1 MNIKLLFIL
10 LLIFLCGASVKVYDD
25 LNDNDLFEYFNIS
38 KEKEYINQFLIGFH
52 YIFLTVISLKLP
64 VVYFSICA
72 IMLPQIIL
80 DRKAFDDSYECSIV
94 VVFFLLALY
103 LLFFENVLVQIYR
116 FVFSLLNP
124 EHIHFFIFYFIM
136 LYLMYF
142 FDINQFKKIEFGYKK
157 LLIRL
162 FLCCVLFS
170 AIVINYLTNIVP
182 NEWLYFFLYL
192 IGYLFVSCIFQVILL
207 YRKNKF
213 SVCFKKCKQVTKEKE
228 KDKCREKINPKKTL
242 TNQPL

>member
-25 LNDNDLFEYFNIS
+25 LNDNDLFEYLYIA

-64 VVYFSICA
+64 VVFFSICA
-72 IMLPQIIL
+72 IMLPQIIM

-103 LLFFENVLVQIYR
+103 LLFFENVLILIYK

-124 EHIHFFIFYFIM
+124 EHLHFFILYFIM

-142 FDINQFKKIEFGYKK
+142 FDINPFKKIEFGYKK

-162 FLCCVLFS
+162 FLCCLLSLAV
-170 AIVINYLTNIVP
+170 IINYITNVVP

-207 YRKNKF
+207 YKKNKF
-213 SVCFKKCKQVTKEKE
+213 SICFKKNKVEKKKSKIQQINCK
-228 KDKCREKINPKKTL
+228 
-242 TNQPL
+242 

>member
-25 LNDNDLFEYFNIS
+25 LNDNDLFEYLHIA

-103 LLFFENVLVQIYR
+103 LLFFENVLIQLYK

-142 FDINQFKKIEFGYKK
+142 FDINQFKKVEFGYKK
-157 LLIRL
+157 LLIRF
-162 FLCCVLFS
+162 FLSCVLS
-170 AIVINYLTNIVP
+170 IAVIINYITNVVP

-192 IGYLFVSCIFQVILL
+192 IGYLFTSCVFQVILL
-207 YRKNKF
+207 YKKNKF
-213 SVCFKKCKQVTKEKE
+213 SICFKKTKVEKKEK
-228 KDKCREKINPKKTL
+228 KNKSKLQQINCC
-242 TNQPL
+242 N

>member
-25 LNDNDLFEYFNIS
+25 LNDNDLFEYFYIS
-38 KEKEYINQFLIGFH
+38 REKDYINNILIGFH

-64 VVYFSICA
+64 VVYLCICG

-80 DRKAFDDSYECSIV
+80 DRNAFDTSYECSV
-94 VVFFLLALY
+94 VLLFFLLTVY
-103 LLFFENVLVQIYR
+103 LLLFENILILIYK
-116 FVFSLLNP
+116 FILSLLHP

-142 FDINQFKKIEFGYKK
+142 FDINQFKKVEFGYKK
-157 LLIRL
+157 LLIRF
-162 FLCCVLFS
+162 FLSCILSC
-170 AIVINYLTNIVP
+170 AMIINYLTNIVP

-207 YRKNKF
+207 YKKNKF
-213 SVCFKKCKQVTKEKE
+213 SICFKKTKIEKKEK
-228 KDKCREKINPKKTL
+228 KNKLKIQQINCC
-242 TNQPL
+242 N